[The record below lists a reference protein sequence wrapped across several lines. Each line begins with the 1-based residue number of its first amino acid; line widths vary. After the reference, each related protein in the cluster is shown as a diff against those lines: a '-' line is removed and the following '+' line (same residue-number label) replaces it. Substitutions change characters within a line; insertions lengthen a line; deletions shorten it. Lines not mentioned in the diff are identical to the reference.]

1 MNSPGHRA
9 NILNQNLPHDQVASN
24 GVNGLWKYS
33 PILLAAPG
41 TSLTDNTL
49 KEIKRLKPTKI
60 IILGGTDSVS
70 SKVESQLKNL
80 P

>member
-1 MNSPGHRA
+1 M
-9 NILNQNLPHDQVASN
+9 
-24 GVNGLWKYS
+24 GLWKYS